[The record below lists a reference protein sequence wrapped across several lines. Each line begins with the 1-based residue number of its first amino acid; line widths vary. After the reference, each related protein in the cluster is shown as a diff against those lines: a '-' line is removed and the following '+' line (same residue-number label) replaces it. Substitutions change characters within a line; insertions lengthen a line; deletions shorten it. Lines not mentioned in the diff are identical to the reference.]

1 HSLVVATNF
10 ASPGGVAPD
19 RARLGDLAFLARR
32 IPQRL
37 GAHRHPFAVC
47 RHHLQGVRAESI
59 VRRRL
64 APRVELFE
72 VPRRADRERLAL
84 ALGHMPRRGAVDLL
98 DGAIEGA
105 GARPA
110 RATQP
115 RRAPL
120 PDSALRRAEIAPSPR
135 PPADSR
141 GGVPSPAPVPSPAL
155 LPAREPP
162 TRPAAANSAPPDA
175 PPPAACP
182 GNPGTH

>member
-1 HSLVVATNF
+1 ESLVLRTGRFRCPRLARAPLRIPSQTVQDVGRRPNEALLLPDRGDDRHSLVVATNF

-64 APRVELFE
+64 APGVELLE
-72 VPRRADRERLAL
+72 VPRRADRERLTL
-84 ALGHMPRRGAVDLL
+84 ALGHVPRRGAV
-98 DGAIEGA
+98 
-105 GARPA
+105 
-110 RATQP
+110 
-115 RRAPL
+115 
-120 PDSALRRAEIAPSPR
+120 
-135 PPADSR
+135 
-141 GGVPSPAPVPSPAL
+141 APVPSPAL

-162 TRPAAANSAPPDA
+162 TRLAVAYSAPPGA